1 MPRPIIN
8 VCLAILQRSHWV
20 PLHSEDGLVTL
31 YLDQQTNNIWRFDSD
46 DGSQTEM
53 DVEPDVRGGDS
64 VTFSD
69 EDIEIA
75 FHIANGVSNV

>member
-1 MPRPIIN
+1 
-8 VCLAILQRSHWV
+8 
-20 PLHSEDGLVTL
+20 
-31 YLDQQTNNIWRFDSD
+31 
-46 DGSQTEM
+46 M